1 MTAPDPSGPVSKRF
15 IVAGRVQ
22 GVGFRYFV
30 VREAEALGLAGWVR
44 NLPDG
49 RVEALA
55 SGGPDGVSAFEG
67 RLWEGPPH
75 ARVAAVEVKEA
86 EPPTYAEFR
95 VLPTPW

>member
-1 MTAPDPSGPVSKRF
+1 MSVAVRRYLVS
-15 IVAGRVQ
+15 GRVQ

-30 VREAEALGLAGWVR
+30 AREAEALGVAGWVR

-49 RVEALA
+49 QVEVLA
-55 SGGPDGVSAFEG
+55 EGTEPQLSTLEG

-75 ARVAAVEVKEA
+75 ARVAAVGVDAADERPA
-86 EPPTYAEFR
+86 RGFR